1 MFPEN
6 KMKAFTLSYDDGVAQ
21 DERFVELINK
31 YKLKC
36 TFNLNSGIQDEDSG
50 WTKAGFEIY
59 RLKSKRLRK
68 LYAGHEIAIHT
79 LTHPKLT
86 EVSDEKLAY
95 EIEEDIKNLEE
106 MFEQKMVGMAYPY
119 GDYDDRV
126 VEALHVRGIK
136 YARTVEQTFDFEPQ
150 TDLLRLKS
158 TCHHNAEQLLD
169 LGKKFVEMKANT
181 PQIFY
186 VWGHTYEFDTD
197 NRWDYIEEFFK
208 LISNHDDIFYGTN
221 QEVLL

>member
-68 LYAGHEIAIHT
+68 LYAGHETAIHT